1 MFFPWKA
8 VQAAHR
14 AKELVN
20 NSYRQMKDEER
31 RRIAVVDAF
40 NVAKK
45 RIQELNNKLTKADRD
60 KKNVEAAL

>member
-1 MFFPWKA
+1 M
-8 VQAAHR
+8 
-14 AKELVN
+14 N

-45 RIQELNNKLTKADRD
+45 GIQELNNKLTKADRD
-60 KKNVEAAL
+60 KKSIEVAL

>member
-1 MFFPWKA
+1 M
-8 VQAAHR
+8 
-14 AKELVN
+14 N

-60 KKNVEAAL
+60 KKSVEAAL